1 MIPVKCA
8 SVLAALLIVGVAF
21 AAMGSD
27 PGTVGTNY
35 SDPIEV
41 DYDLSTQDYVELPG
55 SGTMFVLNVVAIS
68 LYDDSDPKN
77 PIYSGYE
84 IKNFQNFVATD
95 LEPGTYHLYIIFQYD
110 RGDGVQAY
118 GQEYIINI
126 HAGDPHTHTV
136 TYDSNGG
143 SELPDTVVTDYSDAS
158 PVTLA
163 SSPVLSDRPF
173 LGWLVDGTL
182 YRPGD
187 TVSVPADGSVTATAQ
202 WGEKSVTQ
210 KFTELNGETVY
221 AVIGTSVD
229 ITYAGT
235 ANTAMR
241 LVLDDSTCGL
251 VCTDYETQNDTDRN
265 VSGIFLKEG
274 TFAVNAVHQN
284 VPYGTITFVVSKSY
298 GSTYAHVVSYDSD
311 GGSSQSPSVVW
322 DSYSGTSSVQLTT
335 EPTKS
340 GSVLTGWKIGNT
352 VYSPGT
358 AYSVS
363 ANKVVAATAEWT
375 QDEIHLDTPETQY
388 AVSGSTVSFTADYS
402 TNGGDPDVTY
412 SVSDV
417 PTGFTVTVDGS
428 EIIIK
433 CPFVGETTDYT
444 FTLIA
449 SATDYESTQCT
460 VTVTVVPVLQFNND
474 PSAGILGA

>member
-1 MIPVKCA
+1 MNLVKCA

-27 PGTVGTNY
+27 PVTLGYNY
-35 SDPIEV
+35 DPIEI
-41 DYDLSTQDYVELPG
+41 DYELVTQDYVELTG
-55 SGTMFVLNVVAIS
+55 YSVSCWVLNVVAFS
-68 LYDDSDPKN
+68 MYDDSDPKN
-77 PIYSGYE
+77 RIDSGYE
-84 IKNFQNFVATD
+84 MKYNEFTATD
-95 LEPGTYHLYIIFQYD
+95 LEPGIYHLYVIFQFD
-110 RGDGVQAY
+110 TGPH

-126 HAGDPHTHTV
+126 HDRVPHTHTV

-143 SELPDTVVTDYSDAS
+143 SELPDTVVTDYVSNAS

-202 WGEKSVTQ
+202 WGVKSVTQ
-210 KFTELNGETVY
+210 KFSELNGETVY

-241 LVLDDSTCGL
+241 LVLDDPTCGL

-265 VSGIFLKEG
+265 VSGVFLKEG
-274 TFAVNAVHQN
+274 TFTVNAVHQN
-284 VPYGTITFVVSKSY
+284 VLYGTITFVVSKSY

-322 DSYSGTSSVQLTT
+322 DSYSGTSSVNLTA

-358 AYSVS
+358 AYPVS
-363 ANKVVAATAEWT
+363 ANKVVATTAEWT

-388 AVSGSTVSFTADYS
+388 AVSGSTVSFTAGYS
-402 TNGGDPDVTY
+402 TDGGDPDVTY

-449 SATDYESTQCT
+449 SATDYEPTQCT